1 MTSDNSRLRFAPSP
15 TGALHIGGART
26 ALYNWLEARHEGG
39 ELVLRIEDTDRERS
53 TAENVKQ
60 ILDALRWLELDCDE
74 GPISQAGRA
83 ERHAEALQR
92 LLESG
97 AAYRDTATAKDVE
110 AWKAEH
116 GAGAGYR
123 GTPSEEPGAA
133 IRLRVPDEG
142 ETVVEDLIRG
152 PVAFPNRS
160 YDDFVIARGD
170 GSVLYNFAVAVD
182 DAEMGITDVVRGD
195 DHLSNTPKQL
205 LVLEALGYEAPRYA
219 HLPLLHGPDGKKLSK
234 RHGAASVQELREAG
248 YLPAAVRNYLALLG
262 WGTDDD
268 TTLMSTEELVARF
281 RVADVGKAAA
291 IFDEKKLRWLNG
303 RFMRELSLDDYTEA
317 VARHLGRE
325 PDEALR
331 AACEIAQE
339 KAQTLEE
346 VWPLIRFLFEPP
358 VEDEKAWAK
367 VMKDDA
373 ATLLAAA
380 AAALREADGFDPAAV
395 EVALAPLID
404 RFEVKPGR
412 LYQPIRVAITGTT
425 ISPGIFESVSV
436 LGKERAVKRIEAA
449 AKRLGELNLDG

>member
-1 MTSDNSRLRFAPSP
+1 M
-15 TGALHIGGART
+15 
-26 ALYNWLEARHEGG
+26 
-39 ELVLRIEDTDRERS
+39 LRIEDTDRERS
-53 TAENVKQ
+53 TAENVEQ

-74 GPISQAGRA
+74 GPISQAARA
-83 ERHAEALQR
+83 DRHAEALRR

-123 GTPSEEPGAA
+123 GIPSEEPGAA
-133 IRLRVPDEG
+133 IRLRVPDDG
-142 ETVVEDLIRG
+142 ETVVDDLIHG
-152 PVAFPNRS
+152 PVRFPNRS

-205 LVLEALGYEAPRYA
+205 LVLEALGFEAPRYA

-268 TTLMSTEELVARF
+268 TTLMSTKELVARF
-281 RVADVGKAAA
+281 RVADVGRAAA

-303 RFMRELSLDDYTEA
+303 RFMRELPLDDYTAA

-325 PDEALR
+325 PDQALR

-339 KAQTLEE
+339 KAQTLAE

-358 VEDEKAWAK
+358 VDDEKAWAK

-373 ATLLAAA
+373 GTLLAAA
-380 AAALREADGFDPAAV
+380 AVALQEAEAFDPPTIEA
-395 EVALAPLID
+395 ALAPLIE
-404 RFEVKPGR
+404 RFEVKPGK
-412 LYQPIRVAITGTT
+412 LFQPIRVAITGTT
-425 ISPGIFESVSV
+425 VSPGIFESLSV
-436 LGKERAVKRIEAA
+436 LGREQAVKRIGAA
-449 AKRLGELNLDG
+449 VKRLAEPSLDG